1 MASAHAHFR
10 LKAEPTRFH
19 YDYSMRPVIVIVA
32 AVLLSVGVAD
42 ARQQSLLAEAR
53 RGWDA
58 INAGRPADAAQIFG
72 QALDKAPHHPGLL
85 VGAATAAHLLG
96 KSEAARLFLIDALK
110 QDPTFT
116 TASLLLGELLYRTGD
131 LNGAIATYDDA
142 LRYAP
147 DHVQITRKLESWR
160 KEADLHGRF
169 DQKIGVHF
177 TVLFEGPAEAQLAA
191 RAVEILEK
199 AYWRLGAALYSY
211 PPDVLTVVL
220 YTQEQFRDVTQ
231 SPAWAGGAFDGR
243 IRLPVRGALQ
253 NMREFERVLTHELT
267 HAFIRSIGGRN
278 VPYWLDEGLAMYFDG
293 SDITA
298 RRRDVQ
304 KATELLPLA
313 RLEQSFA
320 SLDNTGARLAYAES
334 AVAVD
339 RLLDLAGTTAVA
351 NLLTDLGAGIPLAQ
365 AFERHILMTYAEFQ
379 QRLVNPL

>member
-1 MASAHAHFR
+1 MGTMRVVLAFIAS
-10 LKAEPTRFH
+10 
-19 YDYSMRPVIVIVA
+19 
-32 AVLLSVGVAD
+32 LLISAGIAD
-42 ARQQSLLAEAR
+42 ARQQNLLGEAR

-72 QALDKAPHHPGLL
+72 QALQKAPHHPGLL

-96 KSEAARLFLIDALK
+96 KSDAARLYLVDALK

-116 TASLLLGELLYRTGD
+116 PASLLLGELLYRTGD
-131 LNGAIATYDDA
+131 LNGAIAAYDDA
-142 LRYAP
+142 LRHAP
-147 DHVQITRKLESWR
+147 EQAQLTRKLELWR

-169 DQKIGVHF
+169 DQKVGVHF
-177 TVLFEGPAEAQLAA
+177 TVLFEGPAEAELAT

-211 PPDVLTVVL
+211 PPDVITVVL

-253 NMREFERVLTHELT
+253 NTPEFARVLTHELT

-293 SDITA
+293 SDMTA
-298 RRRDVQ
+298 RRRDLQ
-304 KATELLPLA
+304 KAGELLPLR

-320 SLDNTGARLAYAES
+320 SLDSAGARLAYAES

-339 RLLDLAGTTAVA
+339 RLLDVGGTTPVV
-351 NLLTDLGAGIPLAQ
+351 NLLTDLGEGVPFVE
-365 AFERHILMTYAEFQ
+365 AFERHMFMTYAEFQ